1 MRRWST
7 LALPAGALAAF
18 ALAGCA
24 PESDLAPGGRIDFQ
38 KIIATAK
45 RTVYPALV
53 FVKPIRET
61 FGSGERQRAE
71 VFGSGVIIS
80 PDGYVV
86 SNNHVCE
93 KAIEVHC
100 VLGDREQVP
109 ATVIGLDP
117 ETDLALLKLKVDPN
131 RGPLPTAAFGD
142 SDKVEAGQFVMALGS
157 PFGFTRSISLG
168 IISNTRR
175 YIGFTTQYRYN
186 LWLQTDAA
194 INPGNSGG
202 PLVDTAGRVIGINT
216 LGSGVAQNIGF
227 AIPSNV
233 VSDVIRRLKA
243 TAAKTK
249 PDQWPVKVSRAYTG
263 LQLQALNDFK
273 TNTFSDSKRG
283 VLIQSVD
290 AGSPAAA
297 GGATDGDILLS
308 VNGREIDGLYV
319 ENLPMLRVLLAD
331 LALDKPSEFLVA
343 RPTSAGAGK
352 EPPEAYAGKLGG
364 RKVLTLGIQPVSRGK
379 FEGEDYD
386 CRRWNM
392 TVKEITKFS
401 NPGLYFLQPTGGVF
415 VQGVRSRGN
424 ATDAGLHRNDIV
436 LKIDRWDVKTIA
448 DVRKAYEKLVQDTK
462 RVDKKAL
469 VTIKRGGFLDWKALS
484 WEKDYLQED

>member
-1 MRRWST
+1 MRRLSKT
-7 LALPAGALAAF
+7 FAPLAVAWAAMG
-18 ALAGCA
+18 LSGCA
-24 PESDLAPGGRIDFQ
+24 PQSGGGRIDFQ

-45 RTVYPALV
+45 RKVYPALV

-61 FGSGERQRAE
+61 FLSGERRRAE
-71 VFGSGVIIS
+71 MFGSGVIIS

-86 SNNHVCE
+86 SNSHVCE
-93 KAIEVHC
+93 KAIEVNC

-109 ATVIGLDP
+109 ATVVGLDP

-131 RGPLPTAAFGD
+131 RGELPMADFAD
-142 SDKVEAGQFVMALGS
+142 SDEVEAGEFVMALGS

-175 YIGFTTQYRYN
+175 YIGFTTQYGYN

-202 PLVDTAGRVIGINT
+202 PLVDTDGKVIGINT
-216 LGSGVAQNIGF
+216 LRSDLAENIGF

-233 VSDVIRRLKA
+233 VSDVMRRLKA
-243 TAAKTK
+243 TAARAACQ
-249 PDQWPVKVSRAYTG
+249 QWPVKVRRAYTG

-273 TNTFSDSKRG
+273 TNTFSDSRRG

-290 AGSPAAA
+290 GGSPAAA
-297 GGATDGDILLS
+297 GGVKDGDILLA
-308 VNGREIDGLYV
+308 VNGKAVDGLYV
-319 ENLPMLRVLLAD
+319 EDLPMLRVLLAD
-331 LALDKPSEFLVA
+331 LAADEESRFLIA
-343 RPTSAGAGK
+343 RRNPASGGK

-364 RKVLTLGIQPVSRGK
+364 RKVLAVELEPVTRGK
-379 FEGEDYD
+379 FEGEDFD
-386 CRRWNM
+386 CRRWNL

-401 NPGLYFLQPTGGVF
+401 NPRLYFLQPTGGVF

-424 ATDAGLHRNDIV
+424 AADAGLRTNDIL
-436 LKIDRWDVKTIA
+436 LKIDRWDLKTIE
-448 DVRKAYEKLVQDTK
+448 DVRKAYETLVQDTR

-469 VTIKRGGFLDWKALS
+469 VTIKRDGFLDWKPLS
-484 WEKDYLQED
+484 WQKDYLQED